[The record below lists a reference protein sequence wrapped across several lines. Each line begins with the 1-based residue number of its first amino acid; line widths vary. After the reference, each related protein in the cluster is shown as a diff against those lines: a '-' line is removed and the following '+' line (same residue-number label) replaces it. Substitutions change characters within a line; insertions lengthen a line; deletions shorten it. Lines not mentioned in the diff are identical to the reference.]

1 MDLSIIN
8 KFFVDEVYLRLLLV
22 TVSLFVISL
31 FTWFMY
37 TRLSKRDLFRIE
49 SPGKRISWS
58 DKAAYILKYIFFF
71 PLFTFGWYLVFVAC
85 LRLLT
90 QTFSMEEIMFLGIV
104 LISAIRIS
112 AYVSERMA
120 EDLAKLLPLALIVL
134 IIIDYGQIKF
144 ASLSQLMIFND
155 GETLLTLSKYL
166 FFTISLEFV
175 LRTYYLSAIKSKQP
189 SKRTAAQEEA
199 A

>member
-1 MDLSIIN
+1 MNLSTISG
-8 KFFVDEVYLRLLLV
+8 FFIDEVYIKLLLV
-22 TVSLFVISL
+22 TISIFAVGF

-37 TRLSKRDLFRIE
+37 TRLSKRDLFKIE
-49 SPGKRISWS
+49 SPGKKISWS
-58 DKAAYILKYIFFF
+58 DKAIYILKYIFFF

-120 EDLAKLLPLALIVL
+120 ED
-134 IIIDYGQIKF
+134 
-144 ASLSQLMIFND
+144 
-155 GETLLTLSKYL
+155 
-166 FFTISLEFV
+166 
-175 LRTYYLSAIKSKQP
+175 
-189 SKRTAAQEEA
+189 
-199 A
+199 